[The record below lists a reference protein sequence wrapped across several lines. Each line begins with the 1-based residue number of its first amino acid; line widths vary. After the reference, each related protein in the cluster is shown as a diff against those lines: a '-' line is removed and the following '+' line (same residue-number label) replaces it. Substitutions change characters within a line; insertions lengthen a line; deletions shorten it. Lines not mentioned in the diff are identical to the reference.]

1 MLTLIQKRIS
11 APGRAIRTS
20 CKDQPKTM
28 QKLIILFFLAMA
40 LTGCATDE
48 APFRN
53 SATMDQIYD
62 TVNSSGGADTVRLLR
77 EGLRARPEL
86 GSSDPYY
93 PIRNPDVV
101 APVWVVPY
109 ADKRTGVKHGG
120 RWDYVIMEEAGWA
133 N

>member
-1 MLTLIQKRIS
+1 M
-11 APGRAIRTS
+11 
-20 CKDQPKTM
+20 PKY
-28 QKLIILFFLAMA
+28 LA
-40 LTGCATDE
+40 LTCFALALAGCASEE

-53 SATMDQIYD
+53 SATMDQIYE
-62 TVNSSGGADTVRLLR
+62 TVNSSGGQDAVRLLR

-86 GSSDPYY
+86 GASDPYY

-109 ADKRTGVKHGG
+109 ADRKTGSKHGG
-120 RWDYVIMEEAGWA
+120 RWDYIIVEEADWA

>member
-1 MLTLIQKRIS
+1 MYRALSVIAVALLLSGCIS
-11 APGRAIRTS
+11 DP
-20 CKDQPKTM
+20 
-28 QKLIILFFLAMA
+28 
-40 LTGCATDE
+40 

-53 SATMDQIYD
+53 SASMDQIYD
-62 TVNSSGGADTVRLLR
+62 TVNTSGGQDTVRLLR

-86 GSSDPYY
+86 GSSEPYY

-101 APVWVVPY
+101 APIWIIPY

-120 RWDYVIMEEAGWA
+120 RWDYIVVEEAEWA

>member
-1 MLTLIQKRIS
+1 MTSIQIRLP
-11 APGRAIRTS
+11 ATRRANLVRDKS
-20 CKDQPKTM
+20 EPKTM
-28 QKLIILFFLAMA
+28 QKLILLSFLAMA

-48 APFRN
+48 EPFRN
-53 SATMDQIYD
+53 SATTDQIYD

>member
-1 MLTLIQKRIS
+1 MSSIQIRLP
-11 APGRAIRTS
+11 ATRRANLVRDKS
-20 CKDQPKTM
+20 EPKTM
-28 QKLIILFFLAMA
+28 QKLILLSFLAMA

-48 APFRN
+48 EPFRN

>member
-1 MLTLIQKRIS
+1 MLTSIQNRLS
-11 APGRAIRTS
+11 APGRAIHKC
-20 CKDQPKTM
+20 CKDQPKPL
-28 QKLIILFFLAMA
+28 KKVIILSFLAMA
-40 LTGCATDE
+40 LTGCASDE
-48 APFRN
+48 EPFRN

>member
-1 MLTLIQKRIS
+1 MNSIKTQLS
-11 APGRAIRTS
+11 GPGHASRAS
-20 CKDQPKTM
+20 EKCEPKNM
-28 QKLIILFFLAMA
+28 QKLMILSLLA
-40 LTGCATDE
+40 LTLGGCASDE
-48 APFRN
+48 EPFRN
-53 SATMDQIYD
+53 SASMDQIYD
-62 TVNSSGGADTVRLLR
+62 TVNTSGGADTVRLLR

>member
-1 MLTLIQKRIS
+1 MTSINIRLAAMGRAKLVCGNSEPRTIQK
-11 APGRAIRTS
+11 
-20 CKDQPKTM
+20 M
-28 QKLIILFFLAMA
+28 ILLSVLAVA
-40 LTGCATDE
+40 LTGCTTDE
-48 APFRN
+48 EPFRN
-53 SATMDQIYD
+53 SASMDQIYD

>member
-1 MLTLIQKRIS
+1 MISVLIRLP
-11 APGRAIRTS
+11 ATRRANLVRDKS
-20 CKDQPKTM
+20 EPKTM
-28 QKLIILFFLAMA
+28 QKLILLSFLAMA

-48 APFRN
+48 EPFRN

>member
-1 MLTLIQKRIS
+1 MTSIQIRLP
-11 APGRAIRTS
+11 ATRRANLVRDKS
-20 CKDQPKTM
+20 EPKTM
-28 QKLIILFFLAMA
+28 QKLILLSFLAMA

-48 APFRN
+48 EPFRN

>member
-1 MLTLIQKRIS
+1 MNIN
-11 APGRAIRTS
+11 
-20 CKDQPKTM
+20 
-28 QKLIILFFLAMA
+28 KLILLSMVALS
-40 LTGCATDE
+40 LTGCAGDE

-53 SATMDQIYD
+53 AATMDQIYD
-62 TVNSSGGADTVRLLR
+62 TVNSTGGQDTVRLLR

-93 PIRNPDVV
+93 PIRHPDVV

-109 ADKRTGVKHGG
+109 ADKNTGVKHGG
-120 RWDYVIMEEAGWA
+120 RWDYVIMEEADWA

>member
-1 MLTLIQKRIS
+1 MTSIQIRLP
-11 APGRAIRTS
+11 ATRRANLVRDKS
-20 CKDQPKTM
+20 EPKTM
-28 QKLIILFFLAMA
+28 HKLILLSFLAMA

-48 APFRN
+48 EPFRN

>member
-1 MLTLIQKRIS
+1 MTIQKIFLISVLALTLN
-11 APGRAIRTS
+11 
-20 CKDQPKTM
+20 
-28 QKLIILFFLAMA
+28 
-40 LTGCATDE
+40 GCASDE

-62 TVNSSGGADTVRLLR
+62 TVNSTGGQDTVRLLR

-86 GSSDPYY
+86 GASDPYY
-93 PIRNPDVV
+93 PIRNADVV

-109 ADKRTGVKHGG
+109 ADKKTGVKHGG
-120 RWDYVIMEEAGWA
+120 RWDYVIMEEADWA

>member
-1 MLTLIQKRIS
+1 MTSINIRLAAMRRSKLVCGNSEPRTIQ
-11 APGRAIRTS
+11 
-20 CKDQPKTM
+20 QM
-28 QKLIILFFLAMA
+28 ILLSVLAVA

-48 APFRN
+48 EPFRN